1 MTSTT
6 YSKVGEIQ
14 IPNAKPKHFQFLKN
28 LTALGKERF
37 SIRRHHST
45 HSCLTLTRAHAAAA
59 AAPTRGS
66 CSKTDEIPGPSFRA
80 CLNKASQS
88 RHGGGG
94 AVASPRGDVVGGVCG
109 REATAACCYCST
121 TVLLLVALVSLG
133 NFLSVFSPLHTSTTT
148 LWPVLKIF
156 VPKLKLEI

>member
-1 MTSTT
+1 MTRTT

-94 AVASPRGDVVGGVCG
+94 GAVASPRGDVVGGVCG

-148 LWPVLKIF
+148 LWLVLKIL
-156 VPKLKLEI
+156 V

>member
-1 MTSTT
+1 M
-6 YSKVGEIQ
+6 
-14 IPNAKPKHFQFLKN
+14 H
-28 LTALGKERF
+28 
-37 SIRRHHST
+37 
-45 HSCLTLTRAHAAAA
+45 AAA

-148 LWPVLKIF
+148 LWPVLKIL
-156 VPKLKLEI
+156 VPKLKFEIQPLQAQFFLDFKKFKTWYKIHNFPSLGSKNL